1 MSGRHIVYAIAGNDS
16 GGGAGL
22 SADARAAEAAGVH
35 LCPVI
40 AAITVQ
46 NTCGVRRVVATK
58 PELLAAQLDALADD
72 MPPAV
77 IKTGVLGSAA
87 NVRVVA
93 AFVRRLRQQGHV
105 ALVVDPILR
114 ASSGDDLSDAQALR
128 SSDGLGGEDSNQGN
142 SAAELLHALR
152 CELLPL
158 ADVITPNAHEAA
170 LLLGVQMPVHAHT
183 HAPTSVH
190 TNGTQSQIDIPAAA
204 CALQAMG
211 AGTVC
216 ITGGDA
222 ADTDWAQDYFC
233 SPHASGWLRLPR
245 VQTTNTHGTGC
256 SFATTVAAALARG
269 FVSADALVLAKM
281 AVAASLQ
288 ADAHQAS
295 PGAGPGPVRVS
306 VRAAHGFLPELGGD
320 DFSVAALFANKHGAH
335 QQDQDLRKAH
345 PARRIGNDSTDVRL
359 ADHNDALAFCVSP
372 EEATPSD
379 QALRGVDVPA
389 TRAIGV
395 YPIVDSLERLEQ
407 VLHQSRCMPQA
418 ATMTSAKS
426 PFVARCLPTT
436 MTLQLRIKTA
446 AGDAARQL
454 RPTLAA
460 AIALA
465 RQASATLYIN
475 DHWQLALELGAD
487 AIHLGQE
494 DLLALT
500 IEEQQQLRA
509 AQARGLQLGI
519 SSHSLWELCRA
530 KAWQPSYIACGP
542 VWPTTTKNMPW
553 QPQGLHNL
561 AWWCAAAAPIPVV
574 AIGGILSLDQATAAA
589 RRGAQAVCLVR
600 GLGDEAHNNMAAF
613 NTAWALGWAGF
624 QPDAAQT
631 PHWPLPGLGQFE

>member
-1 MSGRHIVYAIAGNDS
+1 MTACPCIYAIAGNDS

-58 PELLAAQLDALADD
+58 PELLAAQLDVLADD

-105 ALVVDPILR
+105 ALVVDPVLR
-114 ASSGDDLSDAQALR
+114 ASSGDDLGCHALSEAQALR
-128 SSDGLGGEDSNQGN
+128 SSDGLGGEDSNQGD

-170 LLLGVQMPVHAHT
+170 LLLDSHTTAHT
-183 HAPTSVH
+183 KGTPTQLN
-190 TNGTQSQIDIPAAA
+190 TAAA
-204 CALQAMG
+204 AHALQAMG

-245 VQTTNTHGTGC
+245 VQTANTHGTGC
-256 SFATTVAAALARG
+256 SFAMTVAAALARG

-306 VRAAHGFLPELGGD
+306 ARAAHGFLPALGGD

-335 QQDQDLRKAH
+335 QQDAAPQDIA
-345 PARRIGNDSTDVRL
+345 PQA
-359 ADHNDALAFCVSP
+359 AA
-372 EEATPSD
+372 PSD

-389 TRAIGV
+389 TIQATGV

-407 VLHQSRCMPQA
+407 LLNTPRS
-418 ATMTSAKS
+418 SLK
-426 PFVARCLPTT
+426 TT
-436 MTLQLRIKTA
+436 NTHTGHLTVQLRIKT
-446 AGDAARQL
+446 DANDDADAMHPL

-465 RQASATLYIN
+465 RQARATLYIN

-500 IEEQQQLRA
+500 ADEQAQLRA

-589 RRGAQAVCLVR
+589 RCGAQAVCLVR

-613 NTAWALGWAGF
+613 NAAWALGWAGF

-631 PHWPLPGLGQFE
+631 PHWPLPGLGSIRLRI